1 MLKSQDT
8 DIIME
13 DMDIAIVMHPSFCK
27 SQNMIGGIPPTP
39 TLPPLKFVSLSSRLV
54 HSRKIISQSM
64 DGSILVLGRSQG
76 LDRMAGVMWFT

>member
-27 SQNMIGGIPPTP
+27 SQNMIRGIPPTP
-39 TLPPLKFVSLSSRLV
+39 TLPPLKFVRLSSRLV
-54 HSRKIISQSM
+54 HSRKIISQ
-64 DGSILVLGRSQG
+64 SILVLGRSQG